1 MRIFQIYQKV
11 RYFISFYLPS
21 PHKKSIPQK
30 NSKKIQFFFKFPCTF
45 LPKMKDKFDL
55 YVGRKIPEQNT
66 QERINK
72 TLTEMASKFCFTSSR
87 CELPYQLPLLIS
99 LRSGIKSQSIV
110 ETTFLTFYG
119 RV

>member
-1 MRIFQIYQKV
+1 
-11 RYFISFYLPS
+11 
-21 PHKKSIPQK
+21 
-30 NSKKIQFFFKFPCTF
+30 
-45 LPKMKDKFDL
+45 PKMKDKFDL

-87 CELPYQLPLLIS
+87 CELPYQLTLLIS

-110 ETTFLTFYG
+110 ETIFLTFYG
-119 RV
+119 SIYARILSAGASQKMERSFTFRQLHFLQGYV